1 MAESKPIVPKTLEVV
16 AVGEVEVRPQLA
28 TITLILSACKQSL
41 EECRASIDKRQPYVH
56 HTLYSNQARREDIT
70 EREECQSNVSHMMLT
85 VTIMATLP
93 AQFVQPVL
101 STLSEKL
108 SDAVEVEKVVYHHSW
123 SAVAEGRMVAG
134 RRAAL
139 EARRRAAE
147 MAAAVGSDVGPCL
160 TFTEEACDHL
170 ALSEEPECRG
180 VVPRPQRVVCG
191 GDAPQAAP
199 QQCPCPH
206 HHPEPCQGLLCPNWR
221 AAQDHCRMTL
231 ITATRGSEATPELL
245 RSLG

>member
-1 MAESKPIVPKTLEVV
+1 MLFSCGSSDGGGACQKPLAICFTGPEKTMAETKPMIYKTLEVV
-16 AVGEVEVRPQLA
+16 GVGEVEVRPQLA

-108 SDAVEVEKVVYHHSW
+108 SDAVEVERVVYHHSW
-123 SAVAEGRMVAG
+123 SAVAEGRAVAG

-139 EARRRAAE
+139 EARRRASE
-147 MAAAVGSDVGPCL
+147 MAAAVGGEVGPCL
-160 TFTEEACDHL
+160 TLSEEACDHL
-170 ALSEEPECRG
+170 ARTDDRTEWC
-180 VVPRPQRVVCG
+180 VVETPLRLRHGHAHTPTIIKSRVKASFALG
-191 GDAPQAAP
+191 G
-199 QQCPCPH
+199 
-206 HHPEPCQGLLCPNWR
+206 GLPK
-221 AAQDHCRMTL
+221 
-231 ITATRGSEATPELL
+231 ITAA
-245 RSLG
+245 

>member
-1 MAESKPIVPKTLEVV
+1 MLFSCGSSGGDACHRPLALCVAGPQHIMADSKPPMTKTLEVV
-16 AVGEVEVRPQLA
+16 GVGEVEVRPQLA
-28 TITLILSACKQSL
+28 TLTLILTACKQSL

-70 EREECQSNVSHMMLT
+70 EREECHSNVSHIILN

-101 STLSEKL
+101 STLTEKL

-123 SAVAEGRMVAG
+123 SAVAEGRAVAG

-139 EARRRAAE
+139 EARRRASE

-160 TFTEEACDHL
+160 TLFEEACDHL
-170 ALSEEPECRG
+170 ALSDDRSEWC
-180 VVPRPQRVVCG
+180 VVETPLRLRHCHAHVPTIIKSRVKASFSLAG
-191 GDAPQAAP
+191 GLPK
-199 QQCPCPH
+199 
-206 HHPEPCQGLLCPNWR
+206 
-221 AAQDHCRMTL
+221 
-231 ITATRGSEATPELL
+231 ITAA
-245 RSLG
+245 